1 MTPGFFLGGGGGS
14 AMTPVLGCECKDT
27 CCLRVGV

>member
-1 MTPGFFLGGGGGS
+1 MTPGFFFGGGGS